1 MAQQYPNR
9 TDLSNPAKK
18 LAVTTV
24 PGQTYGKAGEQ
35 RRAQQAV
42 PMGTPQQPQAPQQQQ
57 QQQPLP
63 VTPLNAPTE
72 RPDEPI
78 TAGNPLGAGP
88 GMDMLPQPMPMAT
101 APGSRQ
107 DLINQVRYIYSK
119 TPNTALLQLILELEN
134 VSI

>member
-1 MAQQYPNR
+1 MATYPNR
-9 TDLSNPAKK
+9 TDLNNSAKK
-18 LAVTTV
+18 LPVTTV
-24 PGQTYGKAGEQ
+24 PGQTYGEAGAQ

-42 PMGTPQQPQAPQQQQ
+42 PMGAPQAPQVAPQQQ
-57 QQQPLP
+57 RQPLP
-63 VTPLNAPTE
+63 VTQLNAPTE

-88 GMDMLPQPMPMAT
+88 GMDMLPQPMPMGT

-119 TPNTALLQLILELEN
+119 TPNTALLQLLLELEN

>member
-1 MAQQYPNR
+1 MATYPNR
-9 TDLSNPAKK
+9 TDLNNPAKK
-18 LAVTTV
+18 LPVTTA
-24 PGQTYGKAGEQ
+24 PGQTYGEAGAQ
-35 RRAQQAV
+35 RAAQKAV
-42 PMGTPQQPQAPQQQQ
+42 PMGAPQPPQAQQQQ
-57 QQQPLP
+57 RQPLP
-63 VTPLNAPTE
+63 VTPLTAPTE

-88 GMDMLPQPMPMAT
+88 GMESLPQPMPMDT

>member
-1 MAQQYPNR
+1 MATYPNR
-9 TDLSNPAKK
+9 TDLNNPAKK
-18 LAVTTV
+18 LPVKTV
-24 PGQTYGKAGEQ
+24 PGQTYGEAGAQ

-42 PMGTPQQPQAPQQQQ
+42 PMGAPQPPQVAPQQQQ
-57 QQQPLP
+57 RQPLP
-63 VTPLNAPTE
+63 VTPLSAPSE

-88 GMDMLPQPMPMAT
+88 GMDMLPQPMPMGT

>member
-1 MAQQYPNR
+1 MATYPNR
-9 TDLSNPAKK
+9 TDLNNPAKK

-24 PGQTYGKAGEQ
+24 PGQTYGEAGVQ

-42 PMGTPQQPQAPQQQQ
+42 PMGAPQPPQTQQQQ
-57 QQQPLP
+57 RQPLP
-63 VTPLNAPTE
+63 VTPLTAPTE

-88 GMDMLPQPMPMAT
+88 GMESLPQPMPMGT

-134 VSI
+134 FQI

>member
-1 MAQQYPNR
+1 MATYPNR
-9 TDLSNPAKK
+9 TDLNNPAKK
-18 LAVTTV
+18 LPVKTA
-24 PGQTYGKAGEQ
+24 PGQTYGEAGAQ

-42 PMGTPQQPQAPQQQQ
+42 PMGAPQAPQAAPQQQQ
-57 QQQPLP
+57 RQPLP
-63 VTPLNAPTE
+63 VTPLTAPTE

-88 GMDMLPQPMPMAT
+88 GMDMLPQPMPMGT

-119 TPNTALLQLILELEN
+119 TPNTALLQIILELEN

>member
-1 MAQQYPNR
+1 MATYPNR
-9 TDLSNPAKK
+9 TDLNNSAKK
-18 LAVTTV
+18 LPVTTV
-24 PGQTYGKAGEQ
+24 PGQTYGEAGAQ

-42 PMGTPQQPQAPQQQQ
+42 PMGAPQAPQVAPQQQ
-57 QQQPLP
+57 RQPLP

-88 GMDMLPQPMPMAT
+88 GMDMLPQPMPMGT

-119 TPNTALLQLILELEN
+119 TPNTALLQLLLELEN

>member
-18 LAVTTV
+18 LAVTTA

>member
-1 MAQQYPNR
+1 MATYPNR
-9 TDLSNPAKK
+9 TDLNNPTKK
-18 LAVTTV
+18 LAVTTT
-24 PGQTYGKAGEQ
+24 PGQTYGEAGAQ

-42 PMGTPQQPQAPQQQQ
+42 PMGAPQAPQVAPQQQQ
-57 QQQPLP
+57 RQPLP
-63 VTPLNAPTE
+63 VTPLNAPSE
-72 RPDEPI
+72 RPDEPV

-88 GMDMLPQPMPMAT
+88 GTESLPQPMPMGT

>member
-1 MAQQYPNR
+1 MATYPNR
-9 TDLSNPAKK
+9 TDLNNPAKK

-24 PGQTYGKAGEQ
+24 PGQTYGEAGVQ

-42 PMGTPQQPQAPQQQQ
+42 PMGAPQAPQVAPQQQQ
-57 QQQPLP
+57 RQPLP

-88 GMDMLPQPMPMAT
+88 GMESLPQPMPMGT

>member
-1 MAQQYPNR
+1 MATYPNR
-9 TDLSNPAKK
+9 TDLNNPAKK
-18 LAVTTV
+18 LAVTTT
-24 PGQTYGKAGEQ
+24 PGQTYGEAGAQ

-42 PMGTPQQPQAPQQQQ
+42 PMGAPQAPQVAPQQQQ
-57 QQQPLP
+57 RQPLP
-63 VTPLNAPTE
+63 VTPLNAPSE
-72 RPDEPI
+72 RPDEPV

-88 GMDMLPQPMPMAT
+88 GMESLPQPMPMGT
-101 APGSRQ
+101 TPGSRQ

>member
-1 MAQQYPNR
+1 MATYPNR
-9 TDLSNPAKK
+9 TDLNNSAKK
-18 LAVTTV
+18 LPVTTV
-24 PGQTYGKAGEQ
+24 PGQTYGEAGAQ

-42 PMGTPQQPQAPQQQQ
+42 PMGAPQAPQVAPQQQ
-57 QQQPLP
+57 RQPLP

-88 GMDMLPQPMPMAT
+88 GMDMLPQPMPMGT

-107 DLINQVRYIYSK
+107 ELINQVRYIYSK
-119 TPNTALLQLILELEN
+119 TPNTAVLQLLLELEN

>member
-1 MAQQYPNR
+1 MATYPNR
-9 TDLSNPAKK
+9 TDLNNPAKK
-18 LAVTTV
+18 LAVTTA
-24 PGQTYGKAGEQ
+24 PGQTYGEAGAQ

-42 PMGTPQQPQAPQQQQ
+42 PMGAPQAPQVAQQQ
-57 QQQPLP
+57 QQRQPLP
-63 VTPLNAPTE
+63 VTPLNAPSE
-72 RPDEPI
+72 RPDEPV

-88 GMDMLPQPMPMAT
+88 GMESLPQPMPMGT
-101 APGSRQ
+101 TPGSRQ

>member
-1 MAQQYPNR
+1 MATYPNR
-9 TDLSNPAKK
+9 TDLNNSAKK
-18 LAVTTV
+18 LPVTTV
-24 PGQTYGKAGEQ
+24 PGQTYGEAGAQ

-42 PMGTPQQPQAPQQQQ
+42 PMGAPQAPQVAPQQQ
-57 QQQPLP
+57 RQPLP

-88 GMDMLPQPMPMAT
+88 GMDMLPQPMPMGT

>member
-1 MAQQYPNR
+1 MATYPNR
-9 TDLSNPAKK
+9 TDLNNPAKK
-18 LAVTTV
+18 LPITAV
-24 PGQTYGKAGEQ
+24 PGQTYGKAGAQ
-35 RRAQQAV
+35 RQAQQAV
-42 PMGTPQQPQAPQQQQ
+42 PMGAPPSPQAPPQQQQ
-57 QQQPLP
+57 QQPSP

-72 RPDEPI
+72 RPDEPV

-119 TPNTALLQLILELEN
+119 TPNSALLQLILELEN

>member
-1 MAQQYPNR
+1 MATYPNR
-9 TDLSNPAKK
+9 TDLNNPTKK
-18 LAVTTV
+18 LAVTTT
-24 PGQTYGKAGEQ
+24 PGQTYGEAGAQ

-42 PMGTPQQPQAPQQQQ
+42 PMGAPQAPQVAPQQQQ
-57 QQQPLP
+57 RQPLP
-63 VTPLNAPTE
+63 VTPLNAPSE
-72 RPDEPI
+72 RPDEPV

-88 GMDMLPQPMPMAT
+88 GMESLPQPMPMGT